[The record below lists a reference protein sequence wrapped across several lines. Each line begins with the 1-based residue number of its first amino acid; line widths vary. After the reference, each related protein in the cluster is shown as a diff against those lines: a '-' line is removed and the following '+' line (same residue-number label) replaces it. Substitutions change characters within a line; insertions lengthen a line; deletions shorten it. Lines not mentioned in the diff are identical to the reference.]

1 MEVGKSGVVGQPW
14 LHEILSPEECGVFD
28 SVCLNPQMPINGSGH
43 VGRAERARHGPSI
56 QPRLQSYGGREG
68 KSCGKE
74 ADWGRWRGRTGG
86 THPPKLHGGVLD
98 SLRCGLYTYLPSD
111 HYVVIGAQRDAWG
124 PGAAKSAVGT
134 AILLELVRTFSSM
147 VSSGKLRA
155 KTCVSWGCVPG

>member
-1 MEVGKSGVVGQPW
+1 
-14 LHEILSPEECGVFD
+14 
-28 SVCLNPQMPINGSGH
+28 
-43 VGRAERARHGPSI
+43 
-56 QPRLQSYGGREG
+56 LQR
-68 KSCGKE
+68 K
-74 ADWGRWRGRTGG
+74 DWSSGG